1 MLSLITILN
10 LLFGAFIIYQL
21 GELFIKKNIEPF
33 MSIMPIQYPYEFQPF
48 FTKTKIVNKPTNT
61 YYRNAK
67 FNIDIEGHSMES
79 EMKTNY

>member
-10 LLFGAFIIYQL
+10 IFFCLFIFYQL
-21 GELFIKKNIEPF
+21 GELLIKKNSESF
-33 MSIMPIQYPYEFQPF
+33 MTIMPVQYKYETQPF
-48 FTKTKIVNKPTNT
+48 FTKTKNVNKPTNT

-79 EMKTNY
+79 ETKTNY